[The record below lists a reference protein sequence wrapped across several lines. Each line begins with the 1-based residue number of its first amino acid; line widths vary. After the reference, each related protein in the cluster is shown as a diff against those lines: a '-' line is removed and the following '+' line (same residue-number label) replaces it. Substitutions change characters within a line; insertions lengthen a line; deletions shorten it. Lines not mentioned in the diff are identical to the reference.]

1 MGAYGVVVGVLVLAV
16 GLVGATY
23 AAAVLVGT
31 GLPPVVGDPFLSGM
45 APVEHAASRY
55 HMRWYPVTILFLA
68 FDMEMVV
75 MFPWTRVVA
84 EVGTPAV
91 VEMFGFLAILLIGVG
106 YGWREGAL
114 RWT

>member
-1 MGAYGVVVGVLVLAV
+1 MAGFG
-16 GLVGATY
+16 
-23 AAAVLVGT
+23 AAVLVM
-31 GLPPVVGDPFLSGM
+31 GLTIVLIGGVYVLARSVQVSPPQIGVEPFLSGLP
-45 APVEHAASRY
+45 PVEHAASRY
-55 HMRWYPVTILFLA
+55 HLRWYPVTLLFLA

-91 VEMFGFLAILLIGVG
+91 VEMFTFLLILLAGVG
-106 YGWREGAL
+106 YAWREGAL

>member
-1 MGAYGVVVGVLVLAV
+1 MDTYGVVVGVLVLGV
-16 GLVGATY
+16 CLVGAVY
-23 AAAVLVGT
+23 AVAALVGT
-31 GLPPVVGDPFLSGM
+31 GLGPLTGEPFLSGM

-55 HMRWYPVTILFLA
+55 HMRWYPVTIVFLA
-68 FDMEMVV
+68 FDMEMIF
-75 MFPWTRVVA
+75 MFPWTRVVT

-106 YGWREGAL
+106 YAVREGAL